1 MRLVSVEVIIVIP
14 HIRGGR
20 IAGEIFVSDLV
31 ISKTGGG
38 EGAEALVL
46 DNASILDDGVACEG
60 IGLDMEAST
69 ERRARRKRS
78 GANRREESESTS
90 AEYPSV
96 VLESIGDYECLRTGQ
111 FIELQV
117 DDNGPLDS
125 STVAESVVE

>member
-1 MRLVSVEVIIVIP
+1 M
-14 HIRGGR
+14 
-20 IAGEIFVSDLV
+20 SDLV

-38 EGAEALVL
+38 EGAETLML

-69 ERRARRKRS
+69 EIRARRKRS

-96 VLESIGDYECLRTGQ
+96 VLESIGDYECLR
-111 FIELQV
+111 V
-117 DDNGPLDS
+117 R
-125 STVAESVVE
+125 